1 MCNDLRN
8 DVTFANSRTHPYRE
22 SPSKGQ
28 YMSTNAIQRVFQPM
42 SNSAGNEEFVTYSEF
57 RGFVTETRT
66 GFVHIESK
74 IDWLQSTMNIRF
86 EAMNERFNS
95 VDKRFDDFTTNIDKR
110 FDDHTAN
117 INKRFD
123 DFTANINKRF
133 DDHTANMNKRFEEF
147 TANMDKR
154 FEEFTANIDKR
165 FNEFSASINTR
176 FDDLNKRFDDA
187 NTKSHREFVGI
198 MLGFLSINLVIIG
211 SVVGL
216 IAKTG

>member
-8 DVTFANSRTHPYRE
+8 DVTFNNSRTHPYRTT
-22 SPSKGQ
+22 PSKGQ
-28 YMSTNAIQRVFQPM
+28 YMSTSAIQKVFPPM
-42 SNSAGNEEFVTYSEF
+42 SNPAGNEEFVTYSEF
-57 RGFVTETRT
+57 RGFVAETRT
-66 GFVHIESK
+66 GFVHVESK
-74 IDWLQSTMNIRF
+74 IDWLQNTMNIRF
-86 EAMNERFNS
+86 EAVTERFNS

-110 FDDHTAN
+110 FDAID
-117 INKRFD
+117 KRFE
-123 DFTANINKRF
+123 AINKRF

-147 TANMDKR
+147 TAN
-154 FEEFTANIDKR
+154 IDKR
-165 FNEFSASINTR
+165 FNEFSSNINAR

-187 NTKSHREFVGI
+187 NTKSHREFLGI

>member
-1 MCNDLRN
+1 M
-8 DVTFANSRTHPYRE
+8 TSHAE
-22 SPSKGQ
+22 
-28 YMSTNAIQRVFQPM
+28 
-42 SNSAGNEEFVTYSEF
+42 NEEFVTYSEF

-86 EAMNERFNS
+86 EAM
-95 VDKRFDDFTTNIDKR
+95 DKRFDDFTTNVDKRFDDHTASINKR

-117 INKRFD
+117 INKRFQEFSANIDKRFDAMDKRFD

-133 DDHTANMNKRFEEF
+133 EEF
-147 TANMDKR
+147 TA
-154 FEEFTANIDKR
+154 TI
-165 FNEFSASINTR
+165 
-176 FDDLNKRFDDA
+176 NKRFDDA

>member
-1 MCNDLRN
+1 
-8 DVTFANSRTHPYRE
+8 
-22 SPSKGQ
+22 
-28 YMSTNAIQRVFQPM
+28 M
-42 SNSAGNEEFVTYSEF
+42 SNPAGNEEFVTYSEF

-74 IDWLQSTMNIRF
+74 IDWLQNTMNIRF
-86 EAMNERFNS
+86 EAVTERFEAM
-95 VDKRFDDFTTNIDKR
+95 DKR

-117 INKRFD
+117 INKRFEEFSANIDKRFD

-133 DDHTANMNKRFEEF
+133 
-147 TANMDKR
+147 
-154 FEEFTANIDKR
+154 EEFTANI
-165 FNEFSASINTR
+165 
-176 FDDLNKRFDDA
+176 NKRFDDA

-198 MLGFLSINLVIIG
+198 MLGFLSINFVIIG

>member
-28 YMSTNAIQRVFQPM
+28 YMSTSAIQRVFPPM
-42 SNSAGNEEFVTYSEF
+42 SNSAENEEFVTYSEF

-86 EAMNERFNS
+86 EAMNERFEAIDN
-95 VDKRFDDFTTNIDKR
+95 RFDDFTTNIDKR
-110 FDDHTAN
+110 FDAMD
-117 INKRFD
+117 KRFD
-123 DFTANINKRF
+123 DFTAN
-133 DDHTANMNKRFEEF
+133 MN
-147 TANMDKR
+147 KR

-165 FNEFSASINTR
+165 FNEFSANINAR

>member
-1 MCNDLRN
+1 M
-8 DVTFANSRTHPYRE
+8 TSHAE
-22 SPSKGQ
+22 
-28 YMSTNAIQRVFQPM
+28 
-42 SNSAGNEEFVTYSEF
+42 NEEFVTYSEF

-86 EAMNERFNS
+86 EAM
-95 VDKRFDDFTTNIDKR
+95 D
-110 FDDHTAN
+110 
-117 INKRFD
+117 KRFD

-133 DDHTANMNKRFEEF
+133 EEF
-147 TANMDKR
+147 TA
-154 FEEFTANIDKR
+154 TI
-165 FNEFSASINTR
+165 
-176 FDDLNKRFDDA
+176 NKRFDDA

>member
-28 YMSTNAIQRVFQPM
+28 YMSTSAIQRVFPPM
-42 SNSAGNEEFVTYSEF
+42 SDSAENEEFVTYSEF

-86 EAMNERFNS
+86 EAVTERFAAI
-95 VDKRFDDFTTNIDKR
+95 DKRFDDFTTNIDKR

-117 INKRFD
+117 INKRFEEFTANIDKRFDAMDKRFD

-133 DDHTANMNKRFEEF
+133 EEF
-147 TANMDKR
+147 TS
-154 FEEFTANIDKR
+154 NI
-165 FNEFSASINTR
+165 
-176 FDDLNKRFDDA
+176 NKRFDDA
-187 NTKSHREFVGI
+187 NVKSHREFVGI
-198 MLGFLSINLVIIG
+198 MLGFLSVNLVIIG

-216 IAKTG
+216 ITKTG

>member
-1 MCNDLRN
+1 
-8 DVTFANSRTHPYRE
+8 
-22 SPSKGQ
+22 
-28 YMSTNAIQRVFQPM
+28 M
-42 SNSAGNEEFVTYSEF
+42 SNPTENEEFVTYSEF

-86 EAMNERFNS
+86 EAMNERFES
-95 VDKRFDDFTTNIDKR
+95 MDKR

-117 INKRFD
+117 INKRFEEFSANIDKRFDAMDKRFD

-133 DDHTANMNKRFEEF
+133 
-147 TANMDKR
+147 
-154 FEEFTANIDKR
+154 EEFTANI
-165 FNEFSASINTR
+165 
-176 FDDLNKRFDDA
+176 NKRFDDA

-198 MLGFLSINLVIIG
+198 MLGFLSVNLVIIG

-216 IAKTG
+216 ITKTG

>member
-1 MCNDLRN
+1 MNN
-8 DVTFANSRTHPYRE
+8 PAE
-22 SPSKGQ
+22 
-28 YMSTNAIQRVFQPM
+28 
-42 SNSAGNEEFVTYSEF
+42 NEEFVTYSEF

-66 GFVHIESK
+66 GFVHVESK

-86 EAMNERFNS
+86 EAM
-95 VDKRFDDFTTNIDKR
+95 D
-110 FDDHTAN
+110 
-117 INKRFD
+117 KRFD
-123 DFTANINKRF
+123 DFTANIN
-133 DDHTANMNKRFEEF
+133 
-147 TANMDKR
+147 KR

-165 FNEFSASINTR
+165 FNEFSANINAR

>member
-1 MCNDLRN
+1 MCNDLTN

-28 YMSTNAIQRVFQPM
+28 YMSASAVQRVFQPM
-42 SNSAGNEEFVTYSEF
+42 SNSAENEEFVTYSEF

-117 INKRFD
+117 
-123 DFTANINKRF
+123 
-133 DDHTANMNKRFEEF
+133 MNKRFEEF
-147 TANMDKR
+147 TANIDKR

>member
-1 MCNDLRN
+1 
-8 DVTFANSRTHPYRE
+8 
-22 SPSKGQ
+22 
-28 YMSTNAIQRVFQPM
+28 MSASAIQRVFPPM
-42 SNSAGNEEFVTYSEF
+42 NNPAGNEEFVTYSEF

-74 IDWLQSTMNIRF
+74 IDWLQSTMNLRF
-86 EAMNERFNS
+86 QAMNERFEA
-95 VDKRFDDFTTNIDKR
+95 VDKRFDDFTANIDKR
-110 FDDHTAN
+110 FDAMD
-117 INKRFD
+117 KRFD

-133 DDHTANMNKRFEEF
+133 EEF
-147 TANMDKR
+147 TAH
-154 FEEFTANIDKR
+154 I
-165 FNEFSASINTR
+165 
-176 FDDLNKRFDDA
+176 NKRFDDA

>member
-28 YMSTNAIQRVFQPM
+28 YMSTSAIQRVFPPM
-42 SNSAGNEEFVTYSEF
+42 SNSAENEEFVTYSEF

-86 EAMNERFNS
+86 EAMNERF
-95 VDKRFDDFTTNIDKR
+95 
-110 FDDHTAN
+110 DDHTAN
-117 INKRFD
+117 INKRFEEFSANIDKRFDAMDKRFD

-133 DDHTANMNKRFEEF
+133 
-147 TANMDKR
+147 
-154 FEEFTANIDKR
+154 EEFTANI
-165 FNEFSASINTR
+165 
-176 FDDLNKRFDDA
+176 NKRFDDA

>member
-1 MCNDLRN
+1 
-8 DVTFANSRTHPYRE
+8 
-22 SPSKGQ
+22 
-28 YMSTNAIQRVFQPM
+28 MSTSAIQRVFPPM
-42 SNSAGNEEFVTYSEF
+42 SNPTENEEFVTYSEF

-86 EAMNERFNS
+86 EAMNERFEAIDKRFDG
-95 VDKRFDDFTTNIDKR
+95 VDKRFDDFTANIDKRFDAMDKR

-117 INKRFD
+117 INKRFEEFSANIDKRFDAMDKRFD

-133 DDHTANMNKRFEEF
+133 
-147 TANMDKR
+147 
-154 FEEFTANIDKR
+154 EEFTANI
-165 FNEFSASINTR
+165 
-176 FDDLNKRFDDA
+176 NKRFDDA

-198 MLGFLSINLVIIG
+198 MLGFLSVNLVIIG

-216 IAKTG
+216 ITKTG

>member
-1 MCNDLRN
+1 
-8 DVTFANSRTHPYRE
+8 
-22 SPSKGQ
+22 
-28 YMSTNAIQRVFQPM
+28 M
-42 SNSAGNEEFVTYSEF
+42 SNPSSNDDHEFVTYSEF

-86 EAMNERFNS
+86 EAMTERFNS

-110 FDDHTAN
+110 FDAMD
-117 INKRFD
+117 KRFD
-123 DFTANINKRF
+123 DFTANMNKRF

-147 TANMDKR
+147 TAN
-154 FEEFTANIDKR
+154 IDKR
-165 FNEFSASINTR
+165 FDEFAANINAR

>member
-1 MCNDLRN
+1 M
-8 DVTFANSRTHPYRE
+8 TAHAE
-22 SPSKGQ
+22 
-28 YMSTNAIQRVFQPM
+28 
-42 SNSAGNEEFVTYSEF
+42 NEEFVTYSEF

-86 EAMNERFNS
+86 EAMNERFEA
-95 VDKRFDDFTTNIDKR
+95 ID
-110 FDDHTAN
+110 
-117 INKRFD
+117 KRFD
-123 DFTANINKRF
+123 DFTAN
-133 DDHTANMNKRFEEF
+133 MN
-147 TANMDKR
+147 KR

>member
-1 MCNDLRN
+1 
-8 DVTFANSRTHPYRE
+8 
-22 SPSKGQ
+22 
-28 YMSTNAIQRVFQPM
+28 MSTSAIQRVFPPM

-74 IDWLQSTMNIRF
+74 IEWLQSTMNIRF
-86 EAMNERFNS
+86 EAITERF
-95 VDKRFDDFTTNIDKR
+95 DAID
-110 FDDHTAN
+110 
-117 INKRFD
+117 KRFD
-123 DFTANINKRF
+123 DFTANIDKRFDAMDKRF
-133 DDHTANMNKRFEEF
+133 DDHAANIN
-147 TANMDKR
+147 KR

-165 FNEFSASINTR
+165 FEAMDKR
-176 FDDLNKRFDDA
+176 FDDFTANINKRFDDA

>member
-8 DVTFANSRTHPYRE
+8 DATFANSRTHPYRE

-28 YMSTNAIQRVFQPM
+28 YMSTSAIQRVFPPM
-42 SNSAGNEEFVTYSEF
+42 SNPTEDEEFVTYSEF

-86 EAMNERFNS
+86 EAMNERFES
-95 VDKRFDDFTTNIDKR
+95 MDKRFDGVDKRFDDF
-110 FDDHTAN
+110 
-117 INKRFD
+117 
-123 DFTANINKRF
+123 
-133 DDHTANMNKRFEEF
+133 TANMNKRFEEF
-147 TANMDKR
+147 TAN
-154 FEEFTANIDKR
+154 
-165 FNEFSASINTR
+165 INFR

>member
-1 MCNDLRN
+1 
-8 DVTFANSRTHPYRE
+8 
-22 SPSKGQ
+22 
-28 YMSTNAIQRVFQPM
+28 MSTSAIQRVFPPM

-86 EAMNERFNS
+86 EA
-95 VDKRFDDFTTNIDKR
+95 IDKR
-110 FDDHTAN
+110 FDAID
-117 INKRFD
+117 KRFD
-123 DFTANINKRF
+123 DFTANIDKRFEAMDKRF
-133 DDHTANMNKRFEEF
+133 DDFTANIDKRFEAMDKRFDDFTENINKRFEEF
-147 TANMDKR
+147 TAN
-154 FEEFTANIDKR
+154 
-165 FNEFSASINTR
+165 INR
-176 FDDLNKRFDDA
+176 RFDDA